1 MKTNVSLYM
10 GLAVFFLLFSV
21 IYPTWMF
28 IAGRPFEWVG
38 SIAIPLTMVMF
49 LLLGG
54 FLALNYRR
62 QAGGVLPED
71 SEVADID
78 DGDTEMGFYLP
89 WSWWPFFAG
98 AAGGILMLAMSVGIW
113 LALFSV
119 GLILITFV
127 GWFYEPVRGAY
138 RR

>member
-1 MKTNVSLYM
+1 MPTNTKLFLW
-10 GLAVFFLLFSV
+10 LAVFFLVFSV
-21 IYPTWMF
+21 VYPTWNY
-28 IAGRPFEWVG
+28 ISGAHIEWVG
-38 SIAIPLTMVMF
+38 TLGIALTMVMF

-54 FLALNYRR
+54 FLAINLRR

-71 SEVADID
+71 SNVADID
-78 DGDTEMGFYLP
+78 DGDAEMGFYLP

-98 AAGGILMLAMSVGIW
+98 AAGGVAMLAMSVGIW
-113 LALFSV
+113 LALFSL
-119 GLILITFV
+119 GLVLITFI

>member
-1 MKTNVSLYM
+1 MTTNVKLFLW
-10 GLAVFFLLFSV
+10 LAVFFLLFSV
-21 IYPTWMF
+21 IYPTWNF
-28 IAGRPFEWVG
+28 IDGSKFEWVG

-54 FLALNYRR
+54 FLALNLRR

-71 SEVADID
+71 STVADVD

-98 AAGGILMLAMSVGIW
+98 AAGGVAMLAMSVGIW
-113 LALFSV
+113 LALFSL
-119 GLILITFV
+119 GLVLITFI